1 MFIAI
6 YTFTIIPG
14 KEADFEESW
23 AERTIEIKA
32 SYNSLGSRLH
42 KAEDGT
48 YVGYAQWH
56 SKEQWESLKPSST
69 PAGTKMRSCCSKI
82 DSIFQLDVVRDL
94 LERAEL

>member
-6 YTFTIIPG
+6 YSFTIIPG
-14 KEADFEESW
+14 KETDFEESW

-48 YVGYAQWH
+48 YVAYAQWH
-56 SKEQWESLKPSST
+56 SKEQWQSLEPSST
-69 PAGTKMRSCCSKI
+69 VAGTKMRSCCSKI
-82 DSIFQLDVVRDL
+82 TTVYQLDVVKDL
-94 LERAEL
+94 LERSEV